1 MKLGMLTAI
10 LDDYSYEEAIDAAA
24 ALGYECVEVACWPQ
38 GKAERRYAG
47 TSHIDAE
54 RILTDD
60 AYRDHVKSYV
70 AEKGIELS
78 ALGYYPNVL
87 DPDLYRREV
96 FVAHLMA
103 LIHAAARLD
112 VPVVTT
118 FIGRDQKLNVEENL
132 ELVKQVWPAIIKT
145 AEDEGIK
152 IAIENCPMLFGPE
165 QWPGGQNLCTSPEMW
180 KRIFEILPS
189 ENLGINFDPS
199 HFVWQQLDYVRA
211 VREFGD
217 KIFHVHFKDIKLLSD
232 ELARVGVLAYPLE
245 YMVPKLPGL
254 GDVDWGSFVSA
265 LTEAGYNGPACV
277 EMEDRAFESSR
288 QKVIDSLTL
297 ARRYMLQ
304 FVI

>member
-10 LDDYSYEEAIDAAA
+10 LDDYSYEEAIDAVA

-54 RILTDD
+54 RILVDD
-60 AYRDHVKSYV
+60 TYRDHVKSYA

-87 DPDLYRREV
+87 DPDPYRREV

-103 LIHAAARLD
+103 LIHAASRLD

-132 ELVKQVWPAIIKT
+132 ELVKQVWPVIIKA

-152 IAIENCPMLFGPE
+152 IAIENCPMLFGPD
-165 QWPGGQNLCTSPEMW
+165 QWPGGQNLFTSPEMW

-199 HFVWQQLDYVRA
+199 HFVWQQMDYVSA

-217 KIFHVHFKDIKLLSD
+217 KIFHVHFKDIKLLPD

-254 GDVDWGSFVSA
+254 GDVDWDSFVSA
-265 LTEAGYNGPACV
+265 LTEVGYDGPACV